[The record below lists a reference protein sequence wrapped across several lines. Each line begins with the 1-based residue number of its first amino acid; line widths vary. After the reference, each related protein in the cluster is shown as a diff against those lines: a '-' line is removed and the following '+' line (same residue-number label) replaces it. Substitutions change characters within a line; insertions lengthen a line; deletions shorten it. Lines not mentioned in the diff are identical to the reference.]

1 LAQGRRDVPPAT
13 AEAEYE
19 LGGVMGWHD
28 DEELLADIVAQ
39 TAEFRYRIR
48 WAGGRRLLAERG
60 IDPMRCLQL
69 SCDQGDDVNGTLVL
83 PDGNVVEFDMRED
96 PRTREL
102 VSISRWQPITLVCRE
117 VAIAREI
124 VSSPDPSPFD
134 RRVHDHFVERWMDRD
149 APLPPRR

>member
-1 LAQGRRDVPPAT
+1 
-13 AEAEYE
+13 
-19 LGGVMGWHD
+19 MGWYN
-28 DEELLADIVAQ
+28 DEDLLADIVAQ
-39 TAEFRYRIR
+39 TAEFRYRIC

-83 PDGNVVEFDMRED
+83 PDGVVVVFDMRED

-102 VSISRWQPITLVCRE
+102 ASISRWEPVGWEDRE

-124 VSSPDPSPFD
+124 VSSPDPSSFD
-134 RRVHDHFVERWMDRD
+134 KRVRDYFVDHWMDRD
-149 APLPPRR
+149 APLPPRI